1 MADRRRLMHLPGAMN
16 SGNTSDASADVHEG
30 HKGEFVLY
38 GRRWLMLANIA
49 LLQAANAILWVSY
62 AAVATKAAKYFDTD
76 NSTINMLS
84 ITYMVVYLIV
94 GFWTTMLLQR
104 TGLRYALVLAS
115 GVNMTGALIRYVGV
129 LGGKITQVLE
139 PSCYMQHVGNF
150 VALNSCVLC
159 ILGSAKQQLILQ
171 FVGQTLGAIAQPFLL
186 GCTTLLAATWF
197 GEHERAI
204 ANSLS
209 SLANPIGTAAGYIL
223 VYHTAHDF
231 AHKPDLPKDTH
242 V

>member
-129 LGGKITQVLE
+129 LGG
-139 PSCYMQHVGNF
+139 
-150 VALNSCVLC
+150 
-159 ILGSAKQQLILQ
+159 SAKQQLILQ